1 MKEEAKDEQEQI
13 MELFL
18 HEKPVGII
26 LSMKDSDEKYASV
39 ISKEV
44 DCTYTHV
51 LKILMQFQQYGIVE
65 FKKQGR
71 IKKVMLTD
79 VGGDI
84 AHELEGLK
92 RQLGRLAGE
101 KLRETLEKSNENH
114 PEKSKDEQ
122 EKSNGNHPEKSKE
135 NPGQSRENTLEQSRE
150 NSSNDLL

>member
-101 KLRETLEKSNENH
+101 KLRDT

-122 EKSNGNHPEKSKE
+122 EKSNGNPPEKSNGNPPEKSKE
-135 NPGQSRENTLEQSRE
+135 NPRQSRENTLEQSRE